1 LTNSDFVL
9 DPFGTVAVDEP
20 FFDICFMIHLRDWL
34 SPRATSSA
42 TRKVL
47 SSDGRQPLT
56 YAISA
61 GGEAIAF
68 SWLPCLA
75 FSAFRRFGSLAAPLL
90 GFLDTDDS
98 ATAKLHGTRRQSGL
112 LQLIEV
118 GDANADGA
126 AEFPD

>member
-1 LTNSDFVL
+1 MQSCEYFSNKK
-9 DPFGTVAVDEP
+9 
-20 FFDICFMIHLRDWL
+20 R
-34 SPRATSSA
+34 SP
-42 TRKVL
+42 
-47 SSDGRQPLT
+47 DGRRPL
-56 YAISA
+56 
-61 GGEAIAF
+61 AIAF